1 MRPLALPQS
10 QARAL
15 IDRSANEQ
23 SNLISPRNK
32 SANHQTQYTA
42 LDRRPSDVGRRMAN
56 RPRRLY
62 SRQGAIRAIS
72 DAQVLGQ
79 SLAGAKEVKPWPW
92 ADTWPVGRLEM
103 FRLGVD
109 QFVLAGAS
117 GRTLAF
123 GPGHLTGT
131 ALPGDSGNTVLSGH
145 RDTHFKFLQHL
156 QLGDEIVITAV
167 DGAQFRYEISS
178 AAVVNYRDTRVTM
191 GSHGRKLTLVTCYPF
206 RSINPGGDKRY
217 VVIAHYLPPRE
228 TNRAPRK
235 RMLAV
240 I

>member
-1 MRPLALPQS
+1 MQTIKRNTLLWIAGLLMLAGVWQI
-10 QARAL
+10 A
-15 IDRSANEQ
+15 
-23 SNLISPRNK
+23 
-32 SANHQTQYTA
+32 
-42 LDRRPSDVGRRMAN
+42 
-56 RPRRLY
+56 
-62 SRQGAIRAIS
+62 QGAYIHAK
-72 DAQVLGQ
+72 AQFAQYLMRK
-79 SLAGAKEVKPWPW
+79 SWDKMLAGAKEVKPWPW
-92 ADTWPVGRLEM
+92 ADTWPVARLEM

-123 GPGHLTGT
+123 GPGHLTGSP
-131 ALPGDSGNTVLSGH
+131 LPAEQGNTVFSGH

-156 QLGDEIVITAV
+156 QLGDEVVITAA

-178 AAVVNYRDTRVTM
+178 AAVVNYQDTRVTM
-191 GSHGRKLTLVTCYPF
+191 GSDDRKFTLVTCYPF

-217 VVIAHYLPPRE
+217 VVIANYLPPRE
-228 TNRAPRK
+228 TNRVRRK